1 MGTFLGGRGDSSGL
15 LSKNQCPTTSGDARK
30 EMDLD
35 WDFESLLLLC
45 SGGARTPPRMAGH
58 RDTYFSI
65 TPTVQSS
72 HHLHHQTPAHCRGA
86 APQEHPNPPP
96 HWNWG
101 QGFSFFPPCA
111 RSLAA
116 VKGLLERQPRER
128 CQGAC
133 CTQHPPGPGGRWW
146 VKGSPAQLGLCGL
159 RFPPPEPVLPDC
171 MKGGGRWD

>member
-1 MGTFLGGRGDSSGL
+1 MGTFFGGRGDSSGL
-15 LSKNQCPTTSGDARK
+15 LSKNQCPTTSGDAGK

-116 VKGLLERQPRER
+116 VKGLLERQHPGALPRCLLHAASPRAGGQVVGER
-128 CQGAC
+128 QPRTAGAV
-133 CTQHPPGPGGRWW
+133 W
-146 VKGSPAQLGLCGL
+146 VEISPS
-159 RFPPPEPVLPDC
+159 
-171 MKGGGRWD
+171 